1 MISIFAITINA
12 RTSGILT
19 VSSIP
24 ISSMLKLNDKTKNN
38 NNVIIL
44 DKDKT
49 AADAVSTMKENSDS
63 LRSCLRYRQE

>member
-1 MISIFAITINA
+1 MISIFTITINA
-12 RTSGILT
+12 RTSGILA

-38 NNVIIL
+38 KSVIIL

-49 AADAVSTMKENSDS
+49 AADAVSIMKENSARCVLVSDTN
-63 LRSCLRYRQE
+63 RN